1 MTEMLPH
8 TYSDQNCSI
17 ARTLEVVGERWT
29 LLILRD
35 AFLGVRRF
43 DDFQV
48 RLGVSRNVLTKRL
61 VDLVDVGIMRREPY
75 QAKPT
80 RYDYVLTEKALDLWP
95 AVVGLAQW
103 GAGHASPD
111 GPPREFIHSECGTV
125 IEAAARCPHCQR
137 NVEAAEAGSQPGPG
151 YRPNPTLPNELAD
164 QLARRRTLLASL
176 R

>member
-1 MTEMLPH
+1 VLPH

-48 RLGVSRNVLTKRL
+48 RLKISRNVLTGRL
-61 VDLVDVGIMRREPY
+61 GNLVEVGIMRREPY
-75 QAKPT
+75 QAKPA

-95 AVVGLAQW
+95 TIVALAQW

-111 GPPREFIHSECGTV
+111 GPPREFIHDECGTV
-125 IEAAARCPHCQR
+125 LQAAARCPHCQQ
-137 NVEAAEAGSQPGPG
+137 NVEARAAASKPGLG
-151 YRPNPTLPNELAD
+151 YKPNPTLPDELAE
-164 QLARRRTLLASL
+164 QLARPRTLLTSL